1 VKTILDGVLRFER
14 DVVPRERLL
23 LKRLAAGQNPEALF
37 ITCADSR
44 IVPSLIT
51 QTKPGDLFICRNAGN
66 IVPPYEEVTGG
77 VSATI
82 EYAVR
87 VLNVQHIVVC
97 GHSDCG
103 VMKAL
108 LHPEKVESLR
118 AVSAWL
124 RHGDTARLVVQENHP
139 GLEGRDLTDMLA
151 QQNALA
157 QIANLRTHPGVAA
170 REAAGKLT
178 LHAWFYDVETG
189 RVLVHDVNR
198 RQFLPLVS
206 DAVEHAVAAEGGVHV

>member
-1 VKTILDGVLRFER
+1 MKNILDGVARFER
-14 DVVPRERLL
+14 DIVPRERPLL
-23 LKRLAAGQNPEALF
+23 ERLASGQNPEALL

-66 IVPPYEEVTGG
+66 IVPAYEEATGG

-87 VLNVQHIVVC
+87 VLNVQHVIVC

-108 LHPEKVESLR
+108 LQPEKVQELR

-124 RHGDTARLVVQENHP
+124 RHGDTARLVVQENYP
-139 GLEGRDLTDMLA
+139 GLEGRELTDALA

-157 QIANLRTHPGVAA
+157 QLTNLRTHPGVAA

-178 LHAWFYDVETG
+178 LHAWFYEVETG
-189 RVLVHDVNR
+189 RVLAHDPNR
-198 RQFLPLVS
+198 REFVPLVS
-206 DAVEHAVAAEGGVHV
+206 AGQEYAASAEGGVNV

>member
-1 VKTILDGVLRFER
+1 MKTILDGVLRFER
-14 DVVPRERLL
+14 DVVPRERPLL
-23 LKRLAAGQNPEALF
+23 ARLAAGQNPEALF

-139 GLEGRDLTDMLA
+139 GLEGRELTDMLA

-189 RVLVHDVNR
+189 HVLVHDANR
-198 RQFLPLVS
+198 RRFVALVS
-206 DAVEHAVAAEGGVHV
+206 DAPEQAVAVEGGVHV